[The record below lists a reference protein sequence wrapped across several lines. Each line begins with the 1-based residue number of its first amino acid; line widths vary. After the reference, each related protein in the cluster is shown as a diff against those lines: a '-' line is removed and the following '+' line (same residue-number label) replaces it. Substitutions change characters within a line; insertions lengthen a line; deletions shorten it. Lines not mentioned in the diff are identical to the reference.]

1 MKIILNG
8 QETEVDE
15 GKLPFE
21 IWKNEIEA
29 SGHSFIACNINH
41 EVKSLKH
48 TLKEGDQITLLNRA
62 DRDGNAIYIRGIL
75 YVMAD
80 RKSVV

>member
-29 SGHSFIACNINH
+29 SGHRIF
-41 EVKSLKH
+41 
-48 TLKEGDQITLLNRA
+48 
-62 DRDGNAIYIRGIL
+62 
-75 YVMAD
+75 
-80 RKSVV
+80 